1 MAHGEYIT
9 DLDAVDLALGGVI
22 ASAYHNLAPD
32 STKAFRRFLERPDK
46 EKILKS
52 RNDDIQA
59 TLERVARQQME
70 PDKKSLDLPL
80 VIYYRDM
87 SVTGDQAQFP
97 QVLEVKRYVRDVE
110 TEENTIEVMRLSTFP
125 ITLTYSM
132 VFLAWDRVTTE
143 RMILA
148 WWGYLSPRF
157 RKHSRFLVWYR
168 IDGELVDVQANI
180 SSPREVATSFD
191 PIPEENGRLW
201 GSRTMIEVNT
211 QALYAAKETAPES
224 ASFTGSAVLIP

>member
-1 MAHGEYIT
+1 
-9 DLDAVDLALGGVI
+9 
-22 ASAYHNLAPD
+22 
-32 STKAFRRFLERPDK
+32 
-46 EKILKS
+46 
-52 RNDDIQA
+52 
-59 TLERVARQQME
+59 ME

-97 QVLEVKRYVRDVE
+97 QVLGTKRYVRDVE
-110 TEENTIEVMRLSTFP
+110 EENTIEVMRLSTIP

-132 VFLAWDRVTTE
+132 VFLAWDRVTME

-148 WWGYLSPRF
+148 WWFYLSPRF

-180 SSPREVATSFD
+180 SSPREVATSFEQT
-191 PIPEENGRLW
+191 PEENGRLW

-224 ASFTGSAVLIP
+224 VTVTASAALIP

>member
-22 ASAYHNLAPD
+22 ACAYHNLAPD

-59 TLERVARQQME
+59 TLERIARQQME

-87 SVTGDQAQFP
+87 SITGDQAQFP
-97 QVLEVKRYVRDVE
+97 QVLGTKRYVRDVE

-125 ITLTYSM
+125 ITLTFSM
-132 VFLAWDRVTTE
+132 VFLAWDRVTME

-148 WWGYLSPRF
+148 WWGYMSPRF
-157 RKHSRFLVWYR
+157 RKHSRFLVRYQ
-168 IDGELVDVQANI
+168 IDGEIVEVPANI
-180 SSPREVATSFD
+180 SSPREVATSFEQT
-191 PIPEENGRLW
+191 PEENGRLW

-211 QALYAAKETAPES
+211 QALYAVKETAPES
-224 ASFTGSAVLIP
+224 VTVTASAALIP

>member
-59 TLERVARQQME
+59 TLERIARQQME

-87 SVTGDQAQFP
+87 SITGDQAQFP
-97 QVLEVKRYVRDVE
+97 QVLGTKRYVRDVE
-110 TEENTIEVMRLSTFP
+110 EENTIEVMRLSTIP

-132 VFLAWDRVTTE
+132 VFLAWDRVTME

-148 WWGYLSPRF
+148 WWFYLSPRF
-157 RKHSRFLVWYR
+157 RKHSRVLVWYR
-168 IDGELVDVQANI
+168 IYGERVEVQGNI
-180 SSPREVATSFD
+180 
-191 PIPEENGRLW
+191 
-201 GSRTMIEVNT
+201 
-211 QALYAAKETAPES
+211 
-224 ASFTGSAVLIP
+224 